1 MSQELKIAILP
12 YDVAWGDKEEN
23 LLSIGER
30 LRRVDSNTDIV
41 VLPELFTTGVVSDSS
56 MVVNLAETNQDK
68 TIRTMM
74 YWAYEHK
81 FAICGSFLATTSGNY
96 YNRAFFIE
104 PSGEVT
110 FYDKRHLFSLEG
122 EPEHFVQGKN
132 KCEIIRYRGWN
143 IFIVLSNDIRFPIW
157 CRNIENQYDIM
168 ITIASWPS
176 LQAYSW
182 RQLLIA
188 RAIENQAYVVG
199 GNRGGSDDY
208 GLYNVDDSICVDF
221 KGNIISQIDTKNIIY
236 AHLSNEE
243 LKSFRQKYPNWKDAD
258 KFTLL

>member
-30 LRRVDSNTDIV
+30 LRRVDNNTDIV
-41 VLPELFTTGVVSDSS
+41 VLPELFTTGVVTDPS

-74 YWAYEHK
+74 YWAFEHNL
-81 FAICGSFLATTSGNY
+81 AICGSFLATTSGNY
-96 YNRAFFIE
+96 FNRAFFIE

-110 FYDKRHLFSLEG
+110 FYDKRHLFSIDG
-122 EPEHFVQGKN
+122 EPEQFIKGN
-132 KCEIIRYRGWN
+132 DKCEIIRYRGWN
-143 IFIVLSNDIRFPIW
+143 IYMVVGYDMRFPVW
-157 CRNIENQYDIM
+157 CRNIENRYDIM
-168 ITIASWPS
+168 LAMASWPNTR
-176 LQAYSW
+176 AYSW

-188 RAIENQAYVVG
+188 RAIENQAYVIG
-199 GNRGGSDDY
+199 GNRSGSDDY
-208 GLYNVDDSICVDF
+208 GIYDIGDSIIIDF
-221 KGNIISQIDTKNIIY
+221 KGNIISQLDTKNIIY
-236 AHLSNEE
+236 AQLSKQE
-243 LKSFRQKYPNWKDAD
+243 LLMYRQKFPQCNDAD